1 MAKIKRHFKVFC
13 RMIICDET
21 SLSNDVSVGPWEY
34 CGSTNAVSEA
44 AAIRNIKWRR
54 RRAGADLFDEFHPGG
69 SYDRTT
75 QFMAVDQLTAREGG
89 TN

>member
-1 MAKIKRHFKVFC
+1 MKRNFKVFC

-21 SLSNDVSVGPWEY
+21 SLSNEVSIGPWEY

-54 RRAGADLFDEFHPGG
+54 RRAGADIFDECHTGG
-69 SYDRTT
+69 AYDRTT
-75 QFMAVDQLTAREGG
+75 EFMATDSWTVREGD
-89 TN
+89 